1 MIVERG
7 GRRCTLSSR
16 DSERPILEARYSTK
30 PKIARRGLMAGGG
43 VGSSFAIRNFK
54 SSTNMSEARNEIQVD
69 GSGVGFLRSSGGARA
84 GRGHPLSKIRARQR
98 FDGDRA
104 RRSQGADR
112 GREHVVSRR
121 VEK

>member
-16 DSERPILEARYSTK
+16 EGERPILEARYSTK
-30 PKIARRGLMAGGG
+30 PKMVRRVLMADGG

-69 GSGVGFLRSSGGARA
+69 GSGVGFLRGDCARA
-84 GRGHPLSKIRARQR
+84 GCGHSLSEIRARQR

-104 RRSQGADR
+104 RRSQSTDR
-112 GREHVVSRR
+112 GGEHV
-121 VEK
+121 